1 MTPSP
6 DQPIRQRLRE
16 IKTGFE
22 RPFWVANVTE
32 LFERLSYYAAFASLA
47 RYLHEALK
55 FPVQQASGLTGL
67 FGGLVWFL
75 AAFGG
80 TVADRLGFR
89 RALSLAYFILTCS
102 YFLVGSIAAPWL
114 APVRNVVPL
123 GLLVGFI
130 LFLPA
135 LGVALVKPSVVGT
148 TARASKENVRSIGY
162 SIYYTMVNIGNT
174 MGPFLAGWIHSHMRV
189 ENVFRMAA
197 VSVFLMLIAVLI
209 FFKEPRRAEG
219 ETVPSVAEVVRN
231 FGMVVKNG
239 RFVLFLLIFSGYWVV
254 FWQQYLILPPFVHN
268 FVDANAN
275 TEWILITDPIIVITC
290 TVALN
295 AMTRR
300 MRSFTAI
307 IWGSL
312 ITSISWVALALWH
325 SVPGAYIA
333 IAILA
338 VGEITQSPRYY
349 EYISRLAPPGQQGTY
364 MGFAFLPIGIGSLIG
379 GWFGGKLMHQYTEV
393 THQPAM
399 IWWIVVAVGIA
410 TTALLWLYDKF
421 VLPKET
427 LGTTPV

>member
-1 MTPSP
+1 MSFA
-6 DQPIRQRLRE
+6 QRLQEVR
-16 IKTGFE
+16 TGFE
-22 RPFWVANVTE
+22 RPFWVANTTE
-32 LFERLSYYAAFASLA
+32 IFERLSYYAVFASLV
-47 RYLHEALK
+47 RYLIETLHFPTEKATALGG
-55 FPVQQASGLTGL
+55 FFGAAVWMMAI
-67 FGGLVWFL
+67 FGGAL
-75 AAFGG
+75 A
-80 TVADRLGFR
+80 DKIGFR
-89 RALSLAYFILTCS
+89 RALSLAYFILSCS
-102 YFLVGSIAAPWL
+102 YFLVGSITAPWL
-114 APVRNVVPL
+114 APVRDRMPL
-123 GLLVGFI
+123 GLMVGII

-135 LGVALVKPSVVGT
+135 LGVSLVKPSVVGT

-209 FFKEPRRAEG
+209 FFKEPRRAAG
-219 ETVPSVAEVVRN
+219 ETIPSVGEVVRN

-239 RFVLFLLIFSGYWVV
+239 RFVLFLVIFSGYWVV

-312 ITSISWVALALWH
+312 ITSISWAALALWH

-338 VGEITQSPRYY
+338 VGEIMQSPRYY
-349 EYISRLAPPGQQGTY
+349 EYISRLAPTGQQGTY

-399 IWWIVVAVGIA
+399 IWWIVTGVGIL
-410 TTALLWLYDKF
+410 TTALLWLYDRF
-421 VLPKET
+421 LLPKT
-427 LGTTPV
+427 GPAA

>member
-1 MTPSP
+1 MAVYL
-6 DQPIRQRLRE
+6 QNRLNFSTE
-16 IKTGFE
+16 QTG
-22 RPFWVANVTE
+22 T
-32 LFERLSYYAAFASLA
+32 
-47 RYLHEALK
+47 
-55 FPVQQASGLTGL
+55 LTGI
-67 FGGLVWFL
+67 FGGMVWFL
-75 AAFGG
+75 AIFGG
-80 TVADRLGFR
+80 AVADRLGFR
-89 RALSLAYFILTCS
+89 RALSLAYLILATA
-102 YFLVGSIAAPWL
+102 YFLVGSIGAPWL
-114 APVRNVVPL
+114 PPIRNVVPL
-123 GLLVGFI
+123 ELLAAVI

-135 LGVALVKPSVVGT
+135 LGVALVKPAVVGT

-254 FWQQYLILPPFVHN
+254 FWQQYLILRPFVHN

-312 ITSISWVALALWH
+312 ITSVSWIALALWH

-338 VGEITQSPRYY
+338 VGEIMQSPRYY
-349 EYISRLAPPGQQGTY
+349 EYISRLAPTGQQGTY

-399 IWWIVVAVGIA
+399 IWWIVTGVGVL
-410 TTALLWLYDKF
+410 TTFLLWLYDRF
-421 VLPKET
+421 LLPKSESA
-427 LGTTPV
+427 L

>member
-1 MTPSP
+1 LSFA
-6 DQPIRQRLRE
+6 QRLQEVR
-16 IKTGFE
+16 TGFE
-22 RPFWVANVTE
+22 RPFWVANTTE
-32 LFERLSYYAAFASLA
+32 IFERLSYYAVFASLV
-47 RYLHEALK
+47 RYLIETLHFPTEKATALGG
-55 FPVQQASGLTGL
+55 FFGAAVWMMAI
-67 FGGLVWFL
+67 FGGAL
-75 AAFGG
+75 A
-80 TVADRLGFR
+80 DKIGFR
-89 RALSLAYFILTCS
+89 RALSLAYFILSCS
-102 YFLVGSIAAPWL
+102 YFLVGSITAPWL
-114 APVRNVVPL
+114 APVRDRMPL
-123 GLLVGFI
+123 GLMVGII

-135 LGVALVKPSVVGT
+135 LGVSLVKPSVVGT

-219 ETVPSVAEVVRN
+219 ETIPSVAEVIRN

-268 FVDANAN
+268 FVDAKAN

-312 ITSISWVALALWH
+312 ITSVSWIALALWH

-338 VGEITQSPRYY
+338 VGEIMQSPRYY
-349 EYISRLAPPGQQGTY
+349 EYISRLAPTGQQGTY

-399 IWWIVVAVGIA
+399 IWWIVTGVGLL
-410 TTALLWLYDKF
+410 TTALLWLYDRF
-421 VLPKET
+421 LLPKSD
-427 LGTTPV
+427 PAS

>member
-1 MTPSP
+1 LSFS
-6 DQPIRQRLRE
+6 QRLQEVR
-16 IKTGFE
+16 TGFE
-22 RPFWVANVTE
+22 RPFWVANATE
-32 LFERLSYYAAFASLA
+32 VFERLSYYAVFASLV
-47 RYLHEALK
+47 RYLIETLH
-55 FPVQQASGLTGL
+55 FPTQQATALGGFFGAAVWIMAI
-67 FGGLVWFL
+67 FGGAL
-75 AAFGG
+75 A
-80 TVADRLGFR
+80 DKIGFR
-89 RALSLAYFILTCS
+89 RALSLAYFILSCS
-102 YFLVGSIAAPWL
+102 YFLVGSITESWL
-114 APVRNVVPL
+114 APVRDRMPL
-123 GLLVGFI
+123 GLMVGII

-174 MGPFLAGWIHSHMRV
+174 LGPFLAGWIHTHMRV

-209 FFKEPRRAEG
+209 FFKEPRRTEG
-219 ETVPSVAEVVRN
+219 EAVPSVAVIARNFLTVVRN
-231 FGMVVKNG
+231 W

-307 IWGSL
+307 TLGSL
-312 ITSISWVALALWH
+312 ITSVSWIAIALWQ
-325 SVPGAYIA
+325 SVPGAYVA

-338 VGEITQSPRYY
+338 IGEIMQSPRYY

-379 GWFGGKLMHQYTEV
+379 GWFGGKLMHHYTEV

-399 IWWIVVAVGIA
+399 IWWIVTGVGIL
-410 TTALLWLYDKF
+410 TTLLLWIYDKF
-421 VLPKET
+421 VLPKASASS
-427 LGTTPV
+427 

>member
-1 MTPSP
+1 LSFA
-6 DQPIRQRLRE
+6 QRLQEVR
-16 IKTGFE
+16 TGFE
-22 RPFWVANVTE
+22 RPFWVANTTE
-32 LFERLSYYAAFASLA
+32 IFERLSYYAVFASLV
-47 RYLHEALK
+47 RYLHEVLR
-55 FPVQQASGLTGL
+55 FPTEQASTLGGF
-67 FGGLVWFL
+67 FGGAVWIM
-75 AAFGG
+75 AIFGG
-80 TVADRLGFR
+80 ALADKIGFR
-89 RALSLAYFILTCS
+89 RALSLAYLILSCS
-102 YFLVGSIAAPWL
+102 YFLVGSIAEPWL
-114 APVRNVVPL
+114 APVRNTVPL
-123 GLLVGFI
+123 TLMVGVI

-135 LGVALVKPSVVGT
+135 FGVALVKPSVVGT

-174 MGPFLAGWIHSHMRV
+174 MGPFLAGWIHTHMRV

-219 ETVPSVAEVVRN
+219 ETAPSMGQIVRN
-231 FGMVVKNG
+231 FTTVIRNG
-239 RFVLFLLIFSGYWVV
+239 RFVLFLLIFSGYWIV

-268 FVDANAN
+268 FVDEHAN

-295 AMTRR
+295 ALTRR

-307 IWGSL
+307 ILGTL
-312 ITSISWVALALWH
+312 ITSVGWVALALWH

-333 IAILA
+333 IAIVA
-338 VGEITQSPRYY
+338 IGEITQSPRYY

-364 MGFAFLPIGIGSLIG
+364 MGFAFLPIGIGSLLG
-379 GWFGGKLMHQYTEV
+379 GWFGGKLMHHFLET

-399 IWWIVVAVGIA
+399 IWWALTGVGVL

-421 VLPKET
+421 VLPKAEST
-427 LGTTPV
+427 S

>member
-1 MTPSP
+1 LSFS
-6 DQPIRQRLRE
+6 QRLQEVR
-16 IKTGFE
+16 TGFE
-22 RPFWVANVTE
+22 RPFWVANTTE
-32 LFERLSYYAAFASLA
+32 IFERLSYYAVFASLV
-47 RYLHEALK
+47 RYLIETLHFPTQKATALGG
-55 FPVQQASGLTGL
+55 FFGAAVWMMAI
-67 FGGLVWFL
+67 FGGAL
-75 AAFGG
+75 A
-80 TVADRLGFR
+80 DKIGFR
-89 RALSLAYFILTCS
+89 RALSLAYFILSCS
-102 YFLVGSIAAPWL
+102 YFLVGSITAPWL
-114 APVRNVVPL
+114 APVRDRMPL
-123 GLLVGFI
+123 GLMVGII

-174 MGPFLAGWIHSHMRV
+174 MGPFLAGWIHTHMRV

-219 ETVPSVAEVVRN
+219 EAVPSIGVIVTNFFTVIRN
-231 FGMVVKNG
+231 W

-295 AMTRR
+295 ALTRR

-307 IWGSL
+307 VLGSL

-325 SVPGAYIA
+325 SVPGAYLA

-338 VGEITQSPRYY
+338 IGEITQSPRYY

-393 THQPAM
+393 THQPEM
-399 IWWIVVAVGIA
+399 IWWIVVGVGIL
-410 TTALLWLYDKF
+410 TTGLLWLYDKF
-421 VLPKET
+421 VLPKT
-427 LGTTPV
+427 RPA